1 MENIKPLI
9 GIVLAFLVAILTTFI
24 AELVTEDGDDAL
36 EFTRW
41 CLLVGSFLS
50 IVMIFLFLIG

>member
-24 AELVTEDGDDAL
+24 AELATEDGDDAL

-41 CLLVGSFLS
+41 CLLGGSFLS
-50 IVMIFLFLIG
+50 MVMIFLLLIG